1 MGSLGQTGGYRGFQV
16 GKQPGLM
23 NSGDQ
28 EQSTGPILPVPFRC

>member
-1 MGSLGQTGGYRGFQV
+1 MGSLGQTRGNRGFEV

-28 EQSTGPILPVPFRC
+28 EQPTGPVLPVPFRC